1 MIQGIQYIP
10 MKQGTVNNLLS
21 QDIELILALQQS
33 KAKDPKYGTNY
44 QKKSKSSI
52 LELLMKIS

>member
-1 MIQGIQYIP
+1 MNPGIQYIP
-10 MKQGTVNNLLS
+10 MKQEIVSNFVN

-52 LELLMKIS
+52 